1 MTIIYI
7 LILCFYL
14 ITCNG
19 YYRLTMKEPALLE
32 CYNEYPKATVMSMMV
47 FAALWP
53 VVCTIVYFVHGLKK

>member
-1 MTIIYI
+1 MIIYI
-7 LILCFYL
+7 LITCLYL

-19 YYRLTMKEPALLE
+19 YYKLTLKDQRVQE
-32 CYNEYPKATVMSMMV
+32 CYSERPKTTVMSMMV